1 MHKKVEISLIA
12 MLLVMALIGFAGSA
26 AAQDKPADN
35 MDLVKEKIRS
45 DKKLFIATNM
55 QLTESE
61 AKDFWPVYDAYQ
73 AQLAKLGDREIKL
86 IEEFAANYETM
97 SDDVAKNLLDDSLSI
112 DSDHQKLRQSYL
124 SKIRGVL
131 PDKKVARYYQLASK
145 IDAVLEYEMAK
156 RIPLVQ

>member
-1 MHKKVEISLIA
+1 MNRKVENYLIA
-12 MLLVMALIGFAGSA
+12 LVLVMALIGFAGYA

-35 MDLVKEKIRS
+35 MDLVKEKIRT
-45 DKKLFIATNM
+45 DKKLFIATNL

-73 AQLAKLGDREIKL
+73 AQLGKLGDREIKL
-86 IEEFAANYETM
+86 INEFAANYETM

-112 DSDHQKLRQSYL
+112 DSDHLKLRQSYL
-124 SKIRGVL
+124 SKFRGVL
-131 PDKKVARYYQLASK
+131 PDKKVARYYQLESK
-145 IDAVLEYEMAK
+145 IDAVLEYEMAR

>member
-1 MHKKVEISLIA
+1 MSKKVGKGFIA
-12 MLLVMALIGFAGSA
+12 MVLVMALIGFAGSA

-35 MDLVKEKIRS
+35 MDLVKEKIRT

-73 AQLAKLGDREIKL
+73 AELGKLGDREIKL
-86 IEEFAANYETM
+86 IDKFAANFETM

-112 DSDHQKLRQSYL
+112 DSDHLKLRQSYA
-124 SKIRGVL
+124 SKFRGVL
-131 PDKKVARYYQLASK
+131 PDKKVARYYQLESK
-145 IDAVLEYEMAK
+145 IDAVLEYELAR